1 MDKVSNYTRNLNKK
15 VALKCLHNSQES
27 IDSLI
32 NEAKKYSTKRKASQV
47 LYGISQNPDT
57 GDYILIQ
64 NNYRNEKI
72 DDFTQERQLS
82 EPSIAMG
89 VDQEDYSFIIS
100 DKVQEELQKIVND
113 TNVRDIFFGRDH
125 NDKVSSNKNQKLYII
140 VNNNPTEPLQMI
152 ENFPVT
158 YIECGT
164 FSEKIPRN
172 IPPQKSFP
180 LDIKEKFDSILDDQI
195 GINFRSKYCNLIAIS
210 LDWKIVNREY
220 VNKPAIVFYV
230 IRKGI
235 IPIGD
240 DLLPKTIYGI
250 DTDVREGFYEPTG
263 IAYEYCREYTAY
275 LASGYSI
282 GICNF
287 RAGTLG
293 AFVKNSND
301 KICLLSNYHVLNS
314 NDNSIIEHIVKQPA
328 YMDHVGAI
336 EEKIKETEKNL
347 ARAID
352 DDNIREK
359 DRKSKEKKLLED
371 KLKDA
376 NEEVTEFAR
385 VIDGKRENCYI
396 GGKFYGV
403 DAAIASLELIDRDV
417 RPKEFAIPDFAF
429 EKYSLTVPQISGSI
443 SIKDIKSFDT
453 DNNIFKVG
461 RTTGLTKGRIPELS
475 GIDISCDPMRNL
487 WVYKRQLR
495 NLGIAQ
501 MAEIND
507 LEGRAIFQPRWL
519 SRQIL
524 VKQTDTGSFMDEG
537 DSGCIWFDK
546 KGMIIALGHGVFQ
559 NTNSVIAIG
568 SPINAVLKALNVE
581 LYLGDN

>member
-1 MDKVSNYTRNLNKK
+1 
-15 VALKCLHNSQES
+15 
-27 IDSLI
+27 
-32 NEAKKYSTKRKASQV
+32 
-47 LYGISQNPDT
+47 
-57 GDYILIQ
+57 
-64 NNYRNEKI
+64 
-72 DDFTQERQLS
+72 
-82 EPSIAMG
+82 
-89 VDQEDYSFIIS
+89 
-100 DKVQEELQKIVND
+100 
-113 TNVRDIFFGRDH
+113 
-125 NDKVSSNKNQKLYII
+125 
-140 VNNNPTEPLQMI
+140 MI

-301 KICLLSNYHVLNS
+301 KICLL
-314 NDNSIIEHIVKQPA
+314 
-328 YMDHVGAI
+328 
-336 EEKIKETEKNL
+336 T
-347 ARAID
+347 RAID

>member
-1 MDKVSNYTRNLNKK
+1 
-15 VALKCLHNSQES
+15 
-27 IDSLI
+27 
-32 NEAKKYSTKRKASQV
+32 
-47 LYGISQNPDT
+47 
-57 GDYILIQ
+57 
-64 NNYRNEKI
+64 
-72 DDFTQERQLS
+72 
-82 EPSIAMG
+82 MG

-352 DDNIREK
+352 DDNNREK

-376 NEEVTEFAR
+376 NEE
-385 VIDGKRENCYI
+385 
-396 GGKFYGV
+396 
-403 DAAIASLELIDRDV
+403 
-417 RPKEFAIPDFAF
+417 
-429 EKYSLTVPQISGSI
+429 
-443 SIKDIKSFDT
+443 
-453 DNNIFKVG
+453 VG